1 MEKIIKLSLFS
12 MIIFSFNY
20 IQSDEDIFN
29 NVKNDLQLESSYIDV
44 IYNKDQ
50 VSEICPRNSIGC
62 YSSEDGG
69 YIVISN
75 DVPSNHHDVVL
86 YGLYSDYLQHNN
98 SGLIDETLT
107 CDLKVDYLSENK
119 KHELARLYSGHCDSL
134 FRNKVIV
141 MK

>member
-1 MEKIIKLSLFS
+1 MKISNLTLFS
-12 MIIFSFNY
+12 FILLSFY
-20 IQSDEDIFN
+20 EVQSDEVIFN
-29 NVKNDLQLESSYIDV
+29 DVKRDLELEAPYVEV
-44 IYNKDQ
+44 IYDKDK
-50 VSEICPRNSIGC
+50 VSETCPKYSIGC
-62 YSSEDGG
+62 YSSKDGG
-69 YIVISN
+69 YILIS
-75 DVPSNHHDVVL
+75 DEIPSNHHDVVL

-134 FRNKVIV
+134 FRNKIIV